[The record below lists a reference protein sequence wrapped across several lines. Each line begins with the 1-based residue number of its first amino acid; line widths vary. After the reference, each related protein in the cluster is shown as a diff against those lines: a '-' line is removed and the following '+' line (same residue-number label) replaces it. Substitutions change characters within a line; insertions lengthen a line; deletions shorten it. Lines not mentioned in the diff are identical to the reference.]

1 MNIRALQS
9 LCEVVDRGLRISDAA
24 GSLNRSQPSV
34 TRQVQE
40 LEREVGFSI
49 FERRRNRIL
58 RVTPQG
64 EELIAISRRVL
75 HEMQNI
81 RRLSGDVSRA
91 NEGPLTIATTNTQ
104 ARHILPRF
112 LNAYTASYPKVSL
125 TLQQADPVRC
135 HELVS
140 DGQADISICTA
151 VPTAR
156 RDVAFV
162 PCYLLSRALVVPS
175 EHPLLQVKPLTLE
188 AIARH
193 PLITY
198 NHGFSGR
205 HAVEHAFQSRGL
217 TPHIVVNA
225 LDADVAKAFVE
236 QGLGVAVLATISFNA
251 ERDTKL
257 RCRPA
262 AHLFASSQLGI
273 VLRRNSYLRGYMV
286 AFVRAFAP
294 HIARARLDDAIAGVA
309 PPPQE
314 ELPAL

>member
-193 PLITY
+193 PL
-198 NHGFSGR
+198 
-205 HAVEHAFQSRGL
+205 QSRGL